1 MRMYNPEWERIK
13 AFDYAPKVKD
23 LAFDLSAGEIPADHG
38 YELFRELTR
47 HLPWLAEIPG
57 LGVHP
62 VHGAPTGRNDNLV
75 INKRVK
81 LVLRLPVER
90 LADAAAL
97 EGRVLRTSADEI
109 VVGKLK
115 ERPLTPYATLY
126 SPFVVT
132 GSADEAVFFAEAA
145 AELEKMGIKAG
156 MICGRQ
162 RKMRLPEGEVSGF
175 SLMLHDVDLLQSL
188 AVQEVG
194 LGKYRQYGCGI
205 FVPHKSIKEV
215 SID

>member
-13 AFDYAPKVKD
+13 AFNYEPKVKD

-38 YELFRELTR
+38 HELFRELLR
-47 HLPWLAEIPG
+47 YLPWLAETPG
-57 LGVHP
+57 VGVLP

-81 LVLRLPVER
+81 LILRLPVDR
-90 LADAAAL
+90 QADAAAL
-97 EGRVLRTSADEI
+97 TGRVLKTSADEI
-109 VVGKLK
+109 RVGECK
-115 ERPLTPYATLY
+115 EKPLTPYATLY

-132 GSADEAVFFAEAA
+132 GSADEAGFFAEAG
-145 AELEKMGIKAG
+145 AELERMGIKAG
-156 MICGRQ
+156 MICGKR
-162 RKMRLPEGEVSGF
+162 RRMRLPEGEVSGF

-188 AVQEVG
+188 TVQERG